1 MRTRG
6 ALPPFPSSP
15 TSSSVVLF
23 LPEEEL
29 SGWNLDIKERS
40 QRCHRMRRSTNQT
53 KAEVVVDLDGEFL
66 GVHKVVKEK
75 DKGPK
80 EDWWEFHESLGDF
93 IRHHVAAKD
102 RLFRPSSWNG
112 CPVHPARLE
121 PTRTTE
127 VQYVGG
133 GVEMETSDW
142 HGPQSGS
149 RKLPRPWTGRT
160 SLKIPA
166 AEEPEDE
173 ELMKRNENSWEKLI
187 GDLTQPVELDTI
199 YSVEVM
205 QCLQFRKR
213 S

>member
-1 MRTRG
+1 M
-6 ALPPFPSSP
+6 
-15 TSSSVVLF
+15 
-23 LPEEEL
+23 
-29 SGWNLDIKERS
+29 
-40 QRCHRMRRSTNQT
+40 
-53 KAEVVVDLDGEFL
+53 DLGGEFL
-66 GVHKVVKEK
+66 GVRKVVKEK

-80 EDWWEFHESLGDF
+80 EDWWEFHESSGDL

-133 GVEMETSDW
+133 GVEMQTSDW

-160 SLKIPA
+160 SFKIPA

-173 ELMKRNENSWEKLI
+173 ELMKRNEDSWEKLI

-199 YSVEVM
+199 YMVYPVRARRGGDAMLAIQEAILRLKLWGYPVSRLHTYPGSE
-205 QCLQFRKR
+205 FASKKG
-213 S
+213 